1 MNNKFKFILYD
12 NYDEFY
18 YKKNKSDINI
28 KFNRI
33 AFIFFI
39 FFVISIIYSIHLTHL
54 GLRKTDVIIFDKQ
67 ESLNQLKRAD
77 IVDRYGNF
85 LAKTVSSIDIGINP
99 VEVID
104 KNKLLLNLRYIFPD
118 KNYEL
123 IKKKLNRIMKK

>member
-67 ESLNQLKRAD
+67 ESLNQLERAD

-85 LAKTVSSIDIGINP
+85 LAKTVSSIDIGINH
-99 VEVID
+99 VEKAQCD
-104 KNKLLLNLRYIFPD
+104 A
-118 KNYEL
+118 
-123 IKKKLNRIMKK
+123 